1 MLSAQRS
8 MNVRG
13 HRRST
18 SKAVSAAAAF
28 EVVGLERRLL
38 MCLDGSG
45 HDDGGL
51 DELPSDLGT
60 YPAIHEQATVTASGA
75 TGSATPAAAGV
86 ALSSV
91 PALSS
96 HPTAYAKL
104 YLDFNGD
111 TTNTW
116 GSYSPST
123 TPAYD
128 TDGDPTTFSD
138 AELASMREIFNRV
151 AEKYSPLNV
160 DVTTVD
166 PGNLNNGQTEKVVI
180 GGGGAWLGGQAG
192 GGAVGARPTHNAPR
206 HSFLFFLKSTSRVTV
221 HFC

>member
-13 HRRST
+13 HRRSA
-18 SKAVSAAAAF
+18 SKALSAAAAF

-38 MCLDGSG
+38 MCVDALG

-60 YPAIHEQATVTASGA
+60 YPAIHEQATVTADGA
-75 TGSATPAAAGV
+75 TTGSATTAAAG
-86 ALSSV
+86 ASLSGV

-104 YLDFNGD
+104 YLDFDGD
-111 TTNTW
+111 TTSTW
-116 GSYSPST
+116 GSYSPGT

-128 TDGDPTTFSD
+128 TD
-138 AELASMREIFNRV
+138 
-151 AEKYSPLNV
+151 
-160 DVTTVD
+160 
-166 PGNLNNGQTEKVVI
+166 
-180 GGGGAWLGGQAG
+180 
-192 GGAVGARPTHNAPR
+192 
-206 HSFLFFLKSTSRVTV
+206 
-221 HFC
+221 